1 MHDAVAMA
9 RTGGRGLPYDRN
21 DIGVRDPANACR
33 HCGALR
39 WPQETDT
46 ICCHGG
52 KVALHPFRMPDVQG
66 ALHAV
71 TVASQAEA
79 ALEPERVNWVGWDD
93 GATEE
98 YRLAQRVTAAADKE
112 YFAAQAATAVLELWT
127 KEYPPDS
134 VLFRISNLLKQFP
147 RHTNSAFALAS
158 QPVNTAAVAPGGRWM
173 PTFVMQGQVQ
183 QRIGPLIPSAV
194 DGQPVPTPQFAQIY
208 MLDGNH
214 LHQQTDLR
222 RANMSWGI
230 PSGSPQDITLG
241 LMLDLIRVRPVPA
254 LTPFCAT
261 FFSSFSSISLLFPV
275 VSTGQPPHLQ
285 PVRVRLSAPG

>member
-1 MHDAVAMA
+1 M
-9 RTGGRGLPYDRN
+9 
-21 DIGVRDPANACR
+21 
-33 HCGALR
+33 
-39 WPQETDT
+39 
-46 ICCHGG
+46 
-52 KVALHPFRMPDVQG
+52 ALHPFRMPDVQG
-66 ALHAV
+66 ARHAV
-71 TVASQAEA
+71 MVASQAEA

-112 YFAAQAATAVLELWT
+112 SFAAQAATAVLELWT
-127 KEYPPDS
+127 KEFPPDS

-194 DGQPVPTPQFAQIY
+194 DGQPVPTPQFAQVY

-214 LHQQTDLR
+214 LHEQTDIR

-230 PSGSPQDITLG
+230 TRGSPQDITLG
-241 LMLDLIRVRPVPA
+241 LMLDHIRVRPAPA
-254 LTPFCAT
+254 PYAFCPT
-261 FFSSFSSISLLFPV
+261 CCSSFSPSHSSSLRL
-275 VSTGQPPHLQ
+275 TGQPPHLQ
-285 PVRVRLSAPG
+285 PVRLRLSPSG